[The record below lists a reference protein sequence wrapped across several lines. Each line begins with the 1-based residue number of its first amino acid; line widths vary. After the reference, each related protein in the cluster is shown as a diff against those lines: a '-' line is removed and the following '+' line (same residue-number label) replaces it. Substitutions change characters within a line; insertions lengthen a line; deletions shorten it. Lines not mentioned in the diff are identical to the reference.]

1 MKSKT
6 VAVTGQSCSKW
17 VQTQMNDVL
26 RSRKKLQTWPQKCCT
41 ELWRIMEEEGA
52 TQWSASLKWK
62 SEAPT
67 AWHWDPGKSQTSWSK
82 SRFSRGNGD
91 PWQLAWV
98 HFKPGNASQGNQR
111 ISFLFWGTR
120 LVDETVWAKRS
131 EQWVVWMMTPGG
143 NRLSACL
150 QNVWIQGLMELG
162 SLRRLHAYY
171 LSSPPALWTNWDR
184 RQKSKQTR
192 ANTAHLLLIK
202 ANLEDLD

>member
-120 LVDETVWAKRS
+120 LVDETDSVGKEVWTMSGLNDDSRRKQVECLFTKCVDTGTDGAGVS
-131 EQWVVWMMTPGG
+131 EKAP
-143 NRLSACL
+143 CL
-150 QNVWIQGLMELG
+150 LPFFPTCPVNK
-162 SLRRLHAYY
+162 LRQE
-171 LSSPPALWTNWDR
+171 T
-184 RQKSKQTR
+184 K
-192 ANTAHLLLIK
+192 
-202 ANLEDLD
+202 E